1 MYQYEKEIILWH
13 LLSENFETIVD
24 LSYMAKET
32 SIATAFAENS
42 FSIFSIQCYNE
53 NKLNPLHQNYM
64 HKRSRVVFK
73 VWCIKMGCK
82 PWGQKY

>member
-1 MYQYEKEIILWH
+1 
-13 LLSENFETIVD
+13 
-24 LSYMAKET
+24 MAKET

-73 VWCIKMGCK
+73 V
-82 PWGQKY
+82 